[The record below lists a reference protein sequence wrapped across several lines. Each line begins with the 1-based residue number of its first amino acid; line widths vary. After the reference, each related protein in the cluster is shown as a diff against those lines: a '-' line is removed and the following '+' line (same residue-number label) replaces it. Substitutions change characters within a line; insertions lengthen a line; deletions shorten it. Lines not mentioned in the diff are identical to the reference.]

1 MPALPI
7 PSLGG
12 PVSPN
17 LVSSGFT
24 MKLCV
29 AGESLFWPPS
39 TLPDYGV
46 TRPGFML
53 GDFCQR
59 MCSTNVCRS
68 TAVLCHCAQMR
79 LLTRWAQR
87 PEAGNPNTTQWLR
100 KQPGLSHSFMM
111 VLIMDPF
118 VDCFSSDSLLACWLK
133 RRVETGHSE
142 LCWEACWF
150 WEGPTQGPL
159 SPAVTFQLSRAT
171 PLFSALARDLEFQFL
186 WINCRYGIFTLF
198 SLVMLPT
205 YRDHEMWGWGKGCP
219 LPHWPINSSFTLYC
233 RWMHTKKVTLFM
245 CNFTDLNA
253 KLLIAS
259 TFTFDWFMVSTQ

>member
-1 MPALPI
+1 MPGLPI

-12 PVSPN
+12 PISPN
-17 LVSSGFT
+17 LVFGGFT
-24 MKLCV
+24 MELCV

-53 GDFCQR
+53 DDFCQR

-133 RRVETGHSE
+133 WRVETGHLE
-142 LCWEACWF
+142 LCWEACWIL
-150 WEGPTQGPL
+150 GRPNPRPT
-159 SPAVTFQLSRAT
+159 VTCCH
-171 PLFSALARDLEFQFL
+171 FSAFWGHSSFL
-186 WINCRYGIFTLF
+186 HT
-198 SLVMLPT
+198 
-205 YRDHEMWGWGKGCP
+205 GKGFGISVP
-219 LPHWPINSSFTLYC
+219 VGQLQIWHLHFIQPGD
-233 RWMHTKKVTLFM
+233 VTHL
-245 CNFTDLNA
+245 
-253 KLLIAS
+253 
-259 TFTFDWFMVSTQ
+259 